1 MNTIDELLEQLKKI
15 DTIEKAVKEQKA
27 AARAKLEE
35 LVELLPNKAYENTIA
50 KVTITNDVTT
60 KRVNYDMLLGM
71 IGDEKYNKVVT
82 TSTRKGSVKTTW
94 K

>member
-35 LVELLPNKAYENTIA
+35 LVELLPDKAYENTIA

>member
-1 MNTIDELLEQLKKI
+1 MNTMDELLEQLKKI
-15 DTIEKAVKEQKA
+15 DTIEKAIKEQKA

-35 LVELLPNKAYENTIA
+35 LVEKLPDKTYENAIA
-50 KVTITNDVTT
+50 KVMVTKDVTT

-71 IGDEKYNKVVT
+71 LGQEKYNTVVT
-82 TSTRKGSVKTTW
+82 TSTRKGTVKTTW